1 MKPQRS
7 ALTVPGS
14 STKFIEKA
22 KSLIVDQIILD
33 LEDSVSSNEKT
44 SARELVINSIKNGEF
59 KSPLAVRINDVRT
72 SVGKDDLEALMVN
85 APTIEKIILPKV
97 ENPDDVKRAASIL
110 KSTPTLFQVQI
121 ESALGLAEVNEIA
134 KSSERLDAL
143 IFGPGDFTASLGAR
157 LSHIGEISEGIDI
170 YAYPLMAIL
179 TAARAY
185 GLRAIDGPF
194 SDISDLDGL
203 RKSATRSATLGYD
216 GKWAIHPNQ
225 IEIINCAFTPTQEE
239 FDRADSIVASL
250 SDGTSA
256 GAKLFEGHMID
267 EATRKMAEATVTR
280 GIAAGLKS
288 SRKE

>member
-14 STKFIEKA
+14 SSKFIDKA
-22 KSLIVDQIILD
+22 KTLVVDQVILD
-33 LEDSVSSNEKT
+33 LEDSVSNNEKT
-44 SARELVINSIKNGEF
+44 SARALVVKTIKTGGF
-59 KSPLAVRINDVRT
+59 LSPIAVRINDVRT
-72 SVGKDDLEALMVN
+72 SVGMEDLEALMVN
-85 APTIEKIILPKV
+85 TPSIETIILPKV

-110 KSTPTLFQVQI
+110 KFSTTELQVQI

-134 KSSERLDAL
+134 KSSNRLDAL
-143 IFGPGDFTASLGAR
+143 IFGPGDFAASLGAR
-157 LSHIGEISEGIDI
+157 LSHIGESSENIDI

-194 SDISDLDGL
+194 SDLHNLDGL
-203 RKSATRSATLGYD
+203 RKSAIRSATLGFD

-225 IEIINCAFTPTQEE
+225 IEIINQAFTPTQEE
-239 FDRADSIVASL
+239 FDKADAIVKSL
-250 SDGTSA
+250 SESESA
-256 GAKLFEGHMID
+256 GAQLFDGHMID

-280 GIAAGLKS
+280 GLAAGLKN
-288 SRKE
+288 SRKG